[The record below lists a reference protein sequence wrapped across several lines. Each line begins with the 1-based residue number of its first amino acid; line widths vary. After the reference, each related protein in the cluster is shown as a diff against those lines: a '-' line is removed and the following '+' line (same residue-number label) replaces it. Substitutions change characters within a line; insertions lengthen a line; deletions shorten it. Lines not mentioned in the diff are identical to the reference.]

1 MYIQVTY
8 LLSSLETIERE
19 FTPLLEVPDK
29 YDAYVL
35 SMNEFDMSY
44 EGIKHINIIDFL
56 LDGEI

>member
-8 LLSSLETIERE
+8 LLSSLETIEHE

-44 EGIKHINIIDFL
+44 DGIKHINIIDFL
-56 LDGEI
+56 LGGEI